1 MKAWN
6 GAIAV
11 WNGAIPAWRGAIPA
25 WRGAIPV
32 RGGAIPAW
40 GGAAQA
46 WGGAAQVWGGVAQA
60 WRGAIPALIL
70 EITNDNNLR
79 IEGISTFKNLI
90 FEILLTIIFLNNIL
104 NIKFYRIEKYFNS

>member
-1 MKAWN
+1 
-6 GAIAV
+6 
-11 WNGAIPAWRGAIPA
+11 
-25 WRGAIPV
+25 
-32 RGGAIPAW
+32 
-40 GGAAQA
+40 
-46 WGGAAQVWGGVAQA
+46 
-60 WRGAIPALIL
+60 L